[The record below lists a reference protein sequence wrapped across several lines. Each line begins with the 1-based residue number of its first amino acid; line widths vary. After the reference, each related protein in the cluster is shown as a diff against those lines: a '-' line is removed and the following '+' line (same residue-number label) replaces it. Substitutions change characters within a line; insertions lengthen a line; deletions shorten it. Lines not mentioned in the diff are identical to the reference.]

1 MVWDLEAQIGSDNS
15 TRSDKPHPTMEETVL
30 V

>member
-1 MVWDLEAQIGSDNS
+1 MEWDLEAQIDSDNS
-15 TRSDKPHPTMEETVL
+15 TRSDKPHPAMEETVL